1 MDARDWWH
9 ICSTMVCPAGY
20 FCLKRFRFRY
30 PFLSFDPML
39 HCHKKEAPCLV
50 VQSHN
55 SCFWK
60 CGLFTQFQRN
70 IIDSSA
76 GIRILSNMFIISGR
90 MEPEIELSSCMH
102 MVYGS
107 VVKMEVSKPVKLR
120 YWLVYIPS
128 LAYCWAQAVKELIQ
142 EMLGVYPLRQSWE
155 KLVKVGLAFG

>member
-1 MDARDWWH
+1 MLANGQKSIFRAQWMPVTDV
-9 ICSTMVCPAGY
+9 VCPAGH

-60 CGLFTQFQRN
+60 CGSFTPFQRN
-70 IIDSSA
+70 IIDLTA
-76 GIRILSNMFIISGR
+76 GIIILSDVFIIGGR

-107 VVKMEVSKPVKLR
+107 VVKMEVSKPVKL
-120 YWLVYIPS
+120 L
-128 LAYCWAQAVKELIQ
+128 
-142 EMLGVYPLRQSWE
+142 
-155 KLVKVGLAFG
+155 VGLHSSPCLLLGPGSEGV